1 MKESEIMIST
11 IPRVSSRGSSTGSN
25 PSTQVQTAQ
34 PSVQAVQHGQSFH
47 PAGLTGC
54 LGGAAIFVMSMAFP
68 VIILGLGFALSLNFD
83 GDFASQL
90 TVLTGVRTRDWS
102 APNAYSMGSFQ
113 EDEHTRLYVCLKQ
126 HDLAAPAVS
135 SVLSLAQY
143 RDSLKGY
150 FNDTAKRNCELES
163 DFSWPRDYG
172 FLTCVQSV
180 LNLSAHSSNL
190 FLSCLDS
197 AEGVMLYSIQTPA
210 SMTFLGSFNQG
221 ALLLASGAVI
231 ASFMVFTNCGLFA
244 TEDVRVN
251 GLTLQGYDP
260 LSFYSNV
267 AACVVTFVWLV
278 FAFWY
283 AFPGP
288 NVWSDIPAQS
298 GKKSFPNTPWTGY
311 VVCFV
316 FLSLLWYFVSFL
328 LESLFQD
335 NHAPEVDSVQSQG
348 TVVDHPS
355 SQGTDSSQTWSQGS
369 NSNSVVLNPS
379 LVTIRNDSLRPSPSL
394 VSVVQPSGRGTPDPT
409 PAQAGPPDYGPFK
422 GFASRMPARTGMVF
436 HRHRSDPGWT
446 YHNYRPLA
454 TKLPDYLANDTLYL
468 TEHGTNDYHLVTRVF
483 PTIYASA
490 WVFTDG
496 LLFLGLLN
504 TQNSPLNE
512 TVIEIFCFIT
522 MCRILQLSSSYFL
535 NDHLSDEYF
544 QREPRDARRDDF
556 IPNFIATHL
565 ASLAC
570 FIVACYH
577 FLIASPYVK
586 TITDL
591 GLGTASQ
598 GIQDSLVVILA
609 IVELL
614 KFVVVALV
622 GTGDVN
628 GSVYILIM
636 RVVSLFEGGFRF
648 ILILAALFAYPSD
661 LRGQNGVL
669 NSFLAGF
676 S

>member
-1 MKESEIMIST
+1 
-11 IPRVSSRGSSTGSN
+11 
-25 PSTQVQTAQ
+25 
-34 PSVQAVQHGQSFH
+34 
-47 PAGLTGC
+47 
-54 LGGAAIFVMSMAFP
+54 
-68 VIILGLGFALSLNFD
+68 
-83 GDFASQL
+83 
-90 TVLTGVRTRDWS
+90 
-102 APNAYSMGSFQ
+102 
-113 EDEHTRLYVCLKQ
+113 
-126 HDLAAPAVS
+126 
-135 SVLSLAQY
+135 
-143 RDSLKGY
+143 
-150 FNDTAKRNCELES
+150 
-163 DFSWPRDYG
+163 
-172 FLTCVQSV
+172 
-180 LNLSAHSSNL
+180 
-190 FLSCLDS
+190 
-197 AEGVMLYSIQTPA
+197 
-210 SMTFLGSFNQG
+210 
-221 ALLLASGAVI
+221 
-231 ASFMVFTNCGLFA
+231 
-244 TEDVRVN
+244 
-251 GLTLQGYDP
+251 
-260 LSFYSNV
+260 
-267 AACVVTFVWLV
+267 
-278 FAFWY
+278 
-283 AFPGP
+283 
-288 NVWSDIPAQS
+288 
-298 GKKSFPNTPWTGY
+298 
-311 VVCFV
+311 
-316 FLSLLWYFVSFL
+316 
-328 LESLFQD
+328 
-335 NHAPEVDSVQSQG
+335 
-348 TVVDHPS
+348 
-355 SQGTDSSQTWSQGS
+355 
-369 NSNSVVLNPS
+369 
-379 LVTIRNDSLRPSPSL
+379 
-394 VSVVQPSGRGTPDPT
+394 
-409 PAQAGPPDYGPFK
+409 
-422 GFASRMPARTGMVF
+422 MVF